1 MDISLHSSSFKG
13 WQWQYTFADF
23 PPKLPN
29 YHQLFMSSQNNF
41 LVQSILVPCLQIKM
55 ILHEL
60 MQHIKNDNLLKKKIA
75 HAINVQC
82 TFYIYMTLKV
92 KQTILAWIKVFSIFK
107 YSLFSWSQKPMRS
120 SCERYSK
127 ASKLFLS
134 PKLICKIK
142 IKVHLRC
149 LEIVVAFINERNFKI
164 LLRTN
169 TILLRRNDILLR
181 TNEILLRTNNL
192 FLWTMVLLRK
202 KLTVEERLGLY
213 TELKKT
219 IIF

>member
-1 MDISLHSSSFKG
+1 
-13 WQWQYTFADF
+13 
-23 PPKLPN
+23 
-29 YHQLFMSSQNNF
+29 
-41 LVQSILVPCLQIKM
+41 
-55 ILHEL
+55 

-169 TILLRRNDILLR
+169 EILLRTNDILLRTNKILLRTNDILLRTNTILLRRNDILLR

>member
-60 MQHIKNDNLLKKKIA
+60 MQHIKNDNLLKKNRPCNK
-75 HAINVQC
+75 C
-82 TFYIYMTLKV
+82 SMYILYLHMTLKV
-92 KQTILAWIKVFSIFK
+92 KQTILVWIKVFSIFK

-120 SCERYSK
+120 SCKRYSK

-169 TILLRRNDILLR
+169 TILLRTNDILLR
-181 TNEILLRTNNL
+181 TNNF

>member
-1 MDISLHSSSFKG
+1 
-13 WQWQYTFADF
+13 
-23 PPKLPN
+23 
-29 YHQLFMSSQNNF
+29 
-41 LVQSILVPCLQIKM
+41 
-55 ILHEL
+55 
-60 MQHIKNDNLLKKKIA
+60 
-75 HAINVQC
+75 
-82 TFYIYMTLKV
+82 
-92 KQTILAWIKVFSIFK
+92 
-107 YSLFSWSQKPMRS
+107 MRS

-169 TILLRRNDILLR
+169 EILLRTNDILLRTNKILLRTNDILLRTNKILLRRNDILLR
-181 TNEILLRTNNL
+181 TNEILLKQTIFFCERWCCLEKN
-192 FLWTMVLLRK
+192 
-202 KLTVEERLGLY
+202 LTVEERLGLY